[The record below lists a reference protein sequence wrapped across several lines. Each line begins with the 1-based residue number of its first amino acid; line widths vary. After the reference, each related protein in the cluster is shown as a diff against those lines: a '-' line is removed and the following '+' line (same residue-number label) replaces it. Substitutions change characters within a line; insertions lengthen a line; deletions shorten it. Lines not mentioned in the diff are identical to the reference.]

1 MNIRE
6 QLFLMGDE
14 KYKNFH
20 SKLIPTVKPER
31 IIGVRTPVLRKF
43 AKDIAGTDEARSFIN
58 ALPHKYYDENNLHAF
73 IIEGIK
79 NFNEALYETERFLP
93 YIDNWA
99 TCDMFKPKSFGKNT
113 DILLPYIK
121 RWIKSE
127 HVYTV
132 RYAIGLLMT
141 FYLGEN
147 FCAEYMS
154 TVAAL
159 HSDEYYINMMIAW
172 YFATALAKRYDDA
185 LLYLT
190 QQRLG
195 TWVHNKAIQKAVE
208 SSRITPETKAYLKTL
223 KIKESSN

>member
-79 NFNEALYETERFLP
+79 NFDEALYETERFLP

-113 DILLPYIK
+113 DILLPHIK

-154 TVAAL
+154 MVAAL

-190 QQRLG
+190 QRRLG

-208 SSRITPETKAYLKTL
+208 SSRIAPETKAYLKTL
-223 KIKESSN
+223 KIKEALN